1 MSRVNGGEMVAR
13 VLASAGVRELFTLH
27 GGHLDPILE
36 ACDRQG
42 FRIIDVR
49 HEQAAGHMA
58 DGWARATGRVGVC
71 ADTAGPGTTDAV
83 TAVTNAYLDCVPML
97 VLGGRSPLLD
107 DETLP
112 LQGMPQLEMMR
123 PITKW
128 SRTVYHTQRIPDLTA
143 MALRQAITGRP
154 GPVYLELPIDVL
166 FGGVEEERVSW
177 PAQFIPEAAPA
188 AQPEAVAR
196 ALELLAAAQR
206 PAIMA
211 GGGVWFAGAAAELRE
226 FAEMTETPV
235 FANSKARGAVPEDG
249 PLGFNGYGLMV
260 SSALGGQG
268 GLPDVILILG
278 ARLGMFTGGRR
289 SIIPPDAKVIQVD
302 IEPAEIGRNR
312 DIQLGIAGD
321 CRQVL
326 RQLIAGAKGRRW
338 PSRAAWLDAL
348 TTAKTGRARA
358 FAHVLDSDATP
369 IHPHRLGHDIAAS
382 LDDDAIVVADGGE
395 AADWIGSAL
404 QQTRPGSFLSHGYL
418 GCLGVGLP
426 FGAAAKLAFPD
437 RQVLV
442 VSGDGSVGLNFAEF
456 DTMARHNLPVV
467 KVVFN
472 DGAWGMSK
480 HGQQMMFQGRTVA
493 TELGLVHYEKAA
505 EGFGCHAELV
515 ERPAE
520 IRPALERAFASG
532 RPACLNVLI
541 DGEPIAPVTLAL
553 MGMAAPP
560 PKAPAPAPAAEEKKA
575 SDETLLPYYGK
586 RKV

>member
-1 MSRVNGGEMVAR
+1 MSRVSGGEMVAR
-13 VLASAGVRELFTLH
+13 VLETAGVRELFTLH

-36 ACDRQG
+36 ACDRHG

-58 DGWARATGRVGVC
+58 DGWARTTGRVGVC
-71 ADTAGPGTTDAV
+71 AVTAGPGTTDAV
-83 TAVTNAYLDCVPML
+83 TAVANAYLDCVPML

-143 MALRQAITGRP
+143 MALRQATTGRP

-166 FGGVEEERVSW
+166 FGGLEEERVSW
-177 PAQFIPEAAPA
+177 PQQFIPQAPPA
-188 AQPEAVAR
+188 ARPEAVEQ
-196 ALELLAAAQR
+196 ALELLGSAQR
-206 PAIMA
+206 PVIMA
-211 GGGVWFAGAAAELRE
+211 GGGIWFAGAPAELRE
-226 FAEMTETPV
+226 FAEITDIPV
-235 FANSKARGAVPEDG
+235 FAGTKARGSLPEDG
-249 PLGFNGYGLMV
+249 PLGFNGFGLMV
-260 SSALGGQG
+260 SSLVRDQAGP
-268 GLPDVILILG
+268 PDLILILG

-289 SIIPPDAKVIQVD
+289 SIIPPESKIIQVD
-302 IEPAEIGRNR
+302 IEPEEIGRNR

-321 CRQVL
+321 CREVL
-326 RQLIAGAKGRRW
+326 RQMITAAKARSW
-338 PSRAAWLDAL
+338 PSRGAWLETLNA
-348 TTAKTGRARA
+348 AAAARAQA
-358 FAHVLDSDATP
+358 FAHVLAEDTVP
-369 IHPHRLGHDIAAS
+369 IHPHRLAHSIAGF
-382 LDDDAIVVADGGE
+382 LKDDAIVVADGGE

-404 QQTRPGSFLSHGYL
+404 QLQQPGCFLSHGYL

-456 DTMARHNLPVV
+456 DTMVRHNLPVV
-467 KVVFN
+467 TVVFN

-480 HGQQMMFQGRTVA
+480 HGQQIMLQGRTVA
-493 TELGLVHYEKAA
+493 TELGLVHYERAA

-520 IRPALERAFASG
+520 TVPALERAFASG
-532 RPACLNVLI
+532 RPACLNVII
-541 DGEPIAPVTLAL
+541 DGKPIAPVTLAM

-560 PKAPAPAPAAEEKKA
+560 PKAPAPAEKKA
-575 SDETLLPYYGK
+575 EDETLLPYYGK

>member
-1 MSRVNGGEMVAR
+1 MTRVSGGEMVAR
-13 VLASAGVRELFTLH
+13 VLESAGVHELFTLH

-36 ACDRQG
+36 ACDRHG
-42 FRIIDVR
+42 FRIIDTR

-71 ADTAGPGTTDAV
+71 AVTAGPGTTDAV
-83 TAVTNAYLDCVPML
+83 TAVANAYLDCVPML

-128 SRTVYHTQRIPDLTA
+128 SRTVYHSQRIAEFTA
-143 MALRQAITGRP
+143 MALRQATSGRP

-166 FGGVEEERVSW
+166 FGGTEEERVSW
-177 PAQFIPEAAPA
+177 PQRFIPEAPPA
-188 AQPEAVAR
+188 AQPEAVQQAV
-196 ALELLAAAQR
+196 EMLASAQR

-226 FAEMTETPV
+226 FAEVIQTPV

-249 PLGFNGYGLMV
+249 PLGFNGYSLMV

-268 GLPDVILILG
+268 GLPDVILVLG

-289 SIIPPDAKVIQVD
+289 SILPPDARLIHVD
-302 IEPAEIGRNR
+302 IEPEEIGRNR
-312 DIQLGIAGD
+312 EAQLGIAGD
-321 CRQVL
+321 CREVL
-326 RQLIAGAKGRRW
+326 RQMISAAKGRKW
-338 PSRAAWLDAL
+338 PSRGPWLEAL
-348 TTAKTGRARA
+348 GTAKDARSRA
-358 FAHVLDSDATP
+358 FAHVLDGDATP
-369 IHPHRLGHDIAAS
+369 IHPHRLAHDIAAS
-382 LDDDAIVVADGGE
+382 LKDDAIIVADGGE
-395 AADWIGSAL
+395 AADWIGSAV
-404 QQTRPGSFLSHGYL
+404 RAKNPGCFLSHGYL

-442 VSGDGSVGLNFAEF
+442 VTGDGSVGLNFAEF

-467 KVVFN
+467 TVVFN
-472 DGAWGMSK
+472 DSAWGMSK
-480 HGQQMMFQGRTVA
+480 HGQQIMLQGRTVA
-493 TELGLVHYEKAA
+493 TELGLIHYEKAA

-515 ERPAE
+515 AQPQE
-520 IRPALERAFASG
+520 IVPALQRAFASG
-532 RPACLNVLI
+532 RPACLNVII
-541 DGEPIAPVTLAL
+541 DGEPIAPVTLAM

-560 PKAPAPAPAAEEKKA
+560 PKAAAPATAEKKTE
-575 SDETLLPYYGK
+575 DETVLPYYGK